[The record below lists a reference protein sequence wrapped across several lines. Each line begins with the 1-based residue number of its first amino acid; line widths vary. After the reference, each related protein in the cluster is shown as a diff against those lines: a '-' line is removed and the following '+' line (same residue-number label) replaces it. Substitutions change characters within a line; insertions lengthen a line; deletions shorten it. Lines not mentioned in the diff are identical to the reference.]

1 VGSNVRLSY
10 QKARRRLEGKQTMIY
25 FKACPKCHGD
35 VEFITAP
42 QEYKALQCMQCGFM
56 VDNQK
61 GKVVMLAK

>member
-1 VGSNVRLSY
+1 VGSDVRFSY
-10 QKARRRLEGKQTMIY
+10 QNSRRRLGGKQTMIY

-35 VEFITAP
+35 VEFITAS
-42 QEYKALQCMQCGFM
+42 QEYKALQCMQCGFT